1 MRRKHVVAQT
11 VSLFAVAAAL
21 AGCTVDGNAVND
33 SDPAANAVV
42 DVKSLDTGKY
52 PTEPR
57 KPFGEATGDEVVTYD
72 AQRLSLI
79 HI

>member
-42 DVKSLDTGKY
+42 D
-52 PTEPR
+52 
-57 KPFGEATGDEVVTYD
+57 
-72 AQRLSLI
+72 LSLI
-79 HI
+79 HISEPTRPY